1 MHKKYFVWNID
12 DGLEQDKRIIEI
24 LKKYGMSATFNLNS
38 GLYGDRTYESR
49 IGNLGMME
57 TPANRFDVNKKH
69 LLPFVEHFRIP
80 EEEVKE
86 VYEGFE
92 IASHTLEHRNLRKCD
107 EKESERQIFR
117 DVENLSKSF
126 DQQIIGFA
134 YPYGVGSDK
143 AVEAMKK
150 AGIRYA
156 RTVKS
161 DKSFRFPA
169 DSFHMPMNGWHIS
182 KKIFE
187 TLDAFFEAKAEE
199 EDRFFLMFAHGY
211 ELDFNTK
218 ESNWSKFEEI
228 CKRVSGQKDI
238 ICCSTG
244 DAFMMHEKG

>member
-12 DGLEQDKRIIEI
+12 DGLEQDKRIIEV

-49 IGNLGMME
+49 ISNLGMME
-57 TPANRFDVNKKH
+57 TPADKFDLNKRH
-69 LLPFVEHFRIP
+69 LLPFAEHFRIP
-80 EEEVKE
+80 EEEVRE
-86 VYEGFE
+86 VYQGFE
-92 IASHTLEHRNLRKCD
+92 IASHTLEHKNLKKCD
-107 EKESERQIFR
+107 EQELQRQILQ
-117 DVENLSKSF
+117 DVENLSKTF

-134 YPYGVGSDK
+134 YPYGVINDK
-143 AVEAMKK
+143 AIGVMKK

-161 DKSFRFPA
+161 DKNFRFP
-169 DSFHMPMNGWHIS
+169 DDPLRMPMNGWHIS

-187 TLDAFFEAKAEE
+187 TLDAFFEAGTE

-211 ELDFNTK
+211 EFDFNTK
-218 ESNWSKFEEI
+218 ESSWSKFEEI
-228 CKRVSGQKDI
+228 CKRVSEHKDI

-244 DAFMMHEKG
+244 DAFRMHERG